1 MKTWSTGSPH
11 GHSCLLIT
19 RLILGSLGMSQEQS
33 SVNEKTQGGKG
44 WGRETAGVS
53 RAVQRGRSQRLI
65 APLDGR
71 QVTTGQRPLSLR
83 LPQLR
88 QQKPPGKNMQRH
100 KKYTNITRY
109 WVPAAWLSG
118 YNSECPEQHGKG
130 RKGVA
135 LARQSPL
142 SLASTC
148 PSKMTGSETNYPGT
162 GCSPC
167 TGVSGENW
175 KQSCACVHRET
186 VPCCLAERRETVSCR
201 N

>member
-1 MKTWSTGSPH
+1 MRKHRVGRGGAGRQQVSA
-11 GHSCLLIT
+11 
-19 RLILGSLGMSQEQS
+19 ES
-33 SVNEKTQGGKG
+33 SAARKVT
-44 WGRETAGVS
+44 
-53 RAVQRGRSQRLI
+53 QRLG
-65 APLDGR
+65 APLDRR

-83 LPQLR
+83 LPQQLR

-100 KKYTNITRY
+100 IKYTNITRY

-118 YNSECPEQHGKG
+118 YHSECPEQQGKG

-135 LARQSPL
+135 LPRQSPL

-148 PSKMTGSETNYPGT
+148 PSKMRGSETDYPGT

-167 TGVSGENW
+167 TGVSGENL
-175 KQSCACVHRET
+175 KHACACAHQDT
-186 VPCCLAERRETVSCR
+186 FPCCSAERRETVSCR